1 MGYGFGRINNLVHF
15 WVTITHHV
23 QLIINEAMNE
33 EFKVKGEELMAKI
46 RQLIHE
52 GNISRIIIKNEE
64 GKVYLE
70 IPVTVGV
77 IGAVF
82 APVLAAVGALAALAA
97 NFTIEVVRRP

>member
-1 MGYGFGRINNLVHF
+1 
-15 WVTITHHV
+15 
-23 QLIINEAMNE
+23 MNE

-52 GNISRIIIKNEE
+52 GNFSRIIIKNEE

>member
-1 MGYGFGRINNLVHF
+1 
-15 WVTITHHV
+15 
-23 QLIINEAMNE
+23 MNE
-33 EFKVKGEELMAKI
+33 EFKVKGEELLARI
-46 RQLIHE
+46 RQLFHE

-97 NFTIEVVRRP
+97 NFTIEVVRKS